1 MRTWVRYCMAGAAAA
16 TLLACTAQP
25 VRDAASLPSTLPTSP
40 APAAQALPAPAP
52 AVRVPPPRSAAQ
64 AARPA
69 RIDEFYAAS
78 SRSARGGPVDVRS
91 RREEQAGDVTL
102 DFRDTD
108 LNKVVQ
114 AIIGDILRRNYIID
128 PNVTGKVTLTTDRP
142 LRQDELIPTLEAVLA
157 SMGARLVR
165 TGDDIYRVTRATGPG
180 ALAGSTI
187 DFSNASGE
195 PASMRIFPLGYISA
209 SEMTKILQPL
219 LPQGAILHSDEGRN
233 LLIIGGSGQD
243 LRLAKSTV
251 DIFDVNQMSDQ
262 NVLMISVQHAD
273 AAAIV
278 AELRSIFHQSGDT
291 GGPSNILRFVT
302 VDRLNS
308 ILIMSSQREYI
319 ERAREW
325 VYRLDRQYN
334 PNDRRLYVYYVQNG
348 RADRL
353 VDSLREVMGNLNGTP
368 VTYRA
373 SRSSASAGSG
383 NTFDTPPA
391 PSASPVPSV
400 QTSAATGTITPTP
413 AVLDGGATANNARQG
428 PLISVDIDRNALLV
442 SATPGEFALVEEV
455 LAKLDIQA
463 LQVMI
468 DLTIFEVT
476 LNDQLRYGIQYAAS
490 NGGLAIGDDG
500 AFNLTRGTLTGASGS
515 IIQPI
520 IAPAVPG
527 FSFTI
532 EGESRT
538 RFILDALSAVT
549 EVNVL
554 SSPNILVVNN
564 KVAKLLVGDEVPI
577 ITQTT
582 TSTVT
587 TNPLIVNTVQYR
599 NTGVSLEVT
608 PHVNASGIIT
618 LDIAQNV
625 SDVSQTTTSNIDSPT
640 IQNRSLLTTVSVRS
654 GETVMLGGLIRAGS
668 LTDRSGIPL
677 LHDLPGIGFLFG
689 SKNNT
694 ASRTELVIM
703 MRPIISTTPSDIQQV
718 TQDMQ
723 RKFHQVLQSMSVGVP
738 QPRRGT
744 REGE

>member
-1 MRTWVRYCMAGAAAA
+1 MAGAVAAS
-16 TLLACTAQP
+16 LLACTAQP

-40 APAAQALPAPAP
+40 APGAQALPTPSP
-52 AVRVPPPRSAAQ
+52 TVRVPPPRSAAQ
-64 AARPA
+64 AGNPA

-165 TGDDIYRVTRATGPG
+165 TGDDIYRVTRTTGPG

-209 SEMTKILQPL
+209 SEMGKILAPL
-219 LPQGAILHSDEGRN
+219 LPPGAILHSDEVRN

-262 NVLMISVQHAD
+262 NVLMISVQHAE

-302 VDRLNS
+302 VDRINS

-368 VTYRA
+368 VSYRT
-373 SRSSASAGSG
+373 RSSAASS

-391 PSASPVPSV
+391 PSASPIPSV
-400 QTSAATGTITPTP
+400 QTSAATGTITPIPTP
-413 AVLDGGATANNARQG
+413 AVLDTSANNSARQG

-442 SATPGEFALVEEV
+442 SATPGEFSLVEEV

-476 LNDQLRYGIQYAAS
+476 LNDSLRYGIQYAVS

-500 AFNLTRGTLTGASGS
+500 ALNLTRGLLTGASGS

-625 SDVSQTTTSNIDSPT
+625 SDVAQTTTSNIDSPT

-689 SKNNT
+689 SKSTT
-694 ASRTELVIM
+694 ATRTELVIM